1 MTEVT
6 VGETEAAAAAVFT
19 IDLEDGKKASHV
31 KKMAGSEFW
40 VILTALTA
48 ALDGRSGLM
57 VSHV

>member
-40 VILTALTA
+40 VILTALPA
-48 ALDGRSGLM
+48 A
-57 VSHV
+57 